1 VVDGKAGLSPSHRTI
16 AFRNRALVPEEPFE
30 EEVTVLNS
38 TEGDFD
44 FNEPDGPSGQPR
56 LVHFDF
62 EGAVEFVTD
71 VGPRAALVEVNPTTR
86 VPVDVPSVID
96 EPEALAWL
104 IDESSDFIGS
114 TMLTNRPEEMFAS
127 LTVNHAVNG
136 SQSTV
141 ETSAHAAFN
150 LSAEFSSGEDGYDH
164 FTQDLKQ
171 DAQARD
177 DWQEPARGGSV
188 AQPTATP
195 TEDNLDYP
203 DITWRFSGVPREIS
217 AQQVG
222 TVEKVSTDRE
232 VLLDDGVEA
241 LSSSLFPHVATNGA
255 NLIDNF
261 ATFVTT
267 SGGSQ
272 EINLV
277 HIDP

>member
-1 VVDGKAGLSPSHRTI
+1 
-16 AFRNRALVPEEPFE
+16 
-30 EEVTVLNS
+30 
-38 TEGDFD
+38 
-44 FNEPDGPSGQPR
+44 
-56 LVHFDF
+56 LVHC
-62 EGAVEFVTD
+62 
-71 VGPRAALVEVNPTTR
+71 PR
-86 VPVDVPSVID
+86 
-96 EPEALAWL
+96 
-104 IDESSDFIGS
+104 SSRR
-114 TMLTNRPEEMFAS
+114 L
-127 LTVNHAVNG
+127 
-136 SQSTV
+136 
-141 ETSAHAAFN
+141 
-150 LSAEFSSGEDGYDH
+150 
-164 FTQDLKQ
+164 DLP
-171 DAQARD
+171 ARD

-203 DITWRFSGVPREIS
+203 DITWRFSGVPREIA

-222 TVEKVSTDRE
+222 TVEKVSTNRE
-232 VLLDDGVEA
+232 VLLDDGVET